1 MHSQNISFRSDI
13 RGLKEN
19 LSLIQ
24 KNLDLEES
32 EWLKLIQLQKT
43 EYHKILNENPKIKYE
58 SVRKLSS
65 NIGISEDS
73 LICGDFDLETLLRH
87 LKGDEAYIAKKYQ
100 KQAYSNVAT
109 INNVLNY
116 IEHNFGNH
124 VVGSVLKELQIRPY
138 FLLKNKNQKVN
149 VSLLFDV
156 LNSLAKRGFDLSNFP
171 LLGREN
177 ILRSKFKINQIV
189 KKPKDIFEVLSD
201 FTARHVEENWRYK
214 ITKMTDEFC
223 IFKAEQ
229 NEKLSEHFKNK
240 KYGNIFMTQFRVGFI
255 NSAPLALGINK
266 SANVKTMKTI
276 HEGYDADYY
285 LVEYS
290 HLKHLCH

>member
-1 MHSQNISFRSDI
+1 MHKNAEVNIQRSQGMHSQSLSFRSDL

-24 KNLDLEES
+24 KSLDLEES
-32 EWLKLIQLQKT
+32 EWLELIQLQKN
-43 EYHKILNENPKIKYE
+43 EYYKILQENPKIKYE

-73 LICGDFDLETLLRH
+73 LIGGDFDLETLLKH

-100 KQAYSNVAT
+100 EQAYSKVST

-116 IEHNFGNH
+116 IEHSFGSH
-124 VVGSVLKELQIRPY
+124 VVESVLKELQIRPY

-156 LNSLAKRGFDLSNFP
+156 LGSLAKRGFELSNFP

-177 ILRSKFKINQIV
+177 ILRSKFRINQTV
-189 KKPKDIFEVLSD
+189 
-201 FTARHVEENWRYK
+201 
-214 ITKMTDEFC
+214 
-223 IFKAEQ
+223 
-229 NEKLSEHFKNK
+229 
-240 KYGNIFMTQFRVGFI
+240 
-255 NSAPLALGINK
+255 
-266 SANVKTMKTI
+266 
-276 HEGYDADYY
+276 
-285 LVEYS
+285 
-290 HLKHLCH
+290 